1 MMKDLRFYWHVLLG
15 IGLALALS
23 FYATIAHA
31 QTPSYDPDQFLS
43 PMSSEVLNQVSPCVP
58 GLSQTTEQHV
68 LQSAIDQETGIAYYT
83 IRVNL
88 STSLARSLTR
98 AEGGLIPEAQRPWS
112 VTVSYD
118 AVTEQCT
125 AIVPRGAM
133 QAPWLTL
140 MPESVANQF
149 TLQDLKYQS
158 KLFQA
163 LGDDPNQVFQERIDN
178 LALSRQSLSPDQA
191 WAFQQLGF
199 SLPSSITILD
209 PRTRR

>member
-1 MMKDLRFYWHVLLG
+1 MMKNLQFYWHVLVG

-23 FYATIAHA
+23 FYATIARA
-31 QTPSYDPDQFLS
+31 QAPGYDPDQFL
-43 PMSSEVLNQVSPCVP
+43 PPVSSEVLNQVSPCVP
-58 GLSQTTEQHV
+58 GLAQTTEQHV
-68 LQSAIDQETGIAYYT
+68 LQSAIDQGTGIAYYT

-118 AVTEQCT
+118 RATGQCG

-140 MPESVANQF
+140 VPESVANQF
-149 TLQDLKYQS
+149 TLQDLQYQS

-163 LGDDPNQVFQERIDN
+163 LGDDPNRVFQERIDN
-178 LALSRQSLSPDQA
+178 LASSRQSLFPDQA

-199 SLPSSITILD
+199 SLPSSITIID